1 MLKNV
6 VMQSLYCFLIS
17 NFTLKF
23 CLKNPAATRGV
34 SPSFSFIVDV
44 DHDAMYPSMYSFFP
58 SKQYIHFSHL
68 QYTFLL
74 SFKSLQ
80 MKKGL
85 QAQQLKLL
93 QSKRVYNRNKSINS
107 IRHDVAAR

>member
-23 CLKNPAATRGV
+23 CLKIPAATRGV

-44 DHDAMYPSMYSFFP
+44 DHDAMYPSMYSFFFLKTIHP
-58 SKQYIHFSHL
+58 FFHIYSIHF
-68 QYTFLL
+68 YYPY
-74 SFKSLQ
+74 KSLQ

-85 QAQQLKLL
+85 QAQ
-93 QSKRVYNRNKSINS
+93 
-107 IRHDVAAR
+107 